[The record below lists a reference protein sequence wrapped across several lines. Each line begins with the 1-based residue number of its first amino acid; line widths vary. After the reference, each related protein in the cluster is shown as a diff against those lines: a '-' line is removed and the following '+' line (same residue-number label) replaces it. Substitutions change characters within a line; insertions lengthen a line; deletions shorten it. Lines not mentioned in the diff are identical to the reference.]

1 MTISALTLKAIRR
14 ALALADVPLDM
25 RPQALACLQEA
36 ARRARGLTAHQWRAR
51 LAAKRIAKALP
62 WEAETVGECLPELA
76 RYGVAPN
83 YGSGVNGDNV
93 PWAEWYLMPDGS
105 TRQLW
110 MLGSP
115 RGGWQGRQPD
125 LQQQADADVNAR
137 RAAILREGGKWQR
150 NAPCTLPLERD
161 TNPES
166 LDYRCAV
173 ARNYWGHR
181 FFSGGA
187 GLHPRSVQAR
197 TAWLR
202 SNGGEFE
209 AWARGQPVPESA
221 PVREWHGQAGRWRA
235 RVLRQADAWQI
246 NLQFRLFGRW
256 QLGWRLGYE
265 IDNARHAH
273 PRPGFDRRA
282 CLTWSLRPDRLK
294 KENAP

>member
-1 MTISALTLKAIRR
+1 MSLSALTLKAIRR

-137 RAAILREGGKWQR
+137 REAILRDGGKWQK

-181 FFSGGA
+181 FWSGGA
-187 GLHPRSVQAR
+187 GKHPRSVQAR

-202 SNGGEFE
+202 SNGGEYE
-209 AWARGQPVPESA
+209 AWARGYYLPEDQPLQQ
-221 PVREWHGQAGRWRA
+221 WQGQASRWRA
-235 RVLRQADAWQI
+235 QVLEQGGAWQI
-246 NLQFRLFGRW
+246 NLRLHLFGRW
-256 QLGWRLGYE
+256 HLGWRLGYE

-273 PRPGFDRRA
+273 PRPGHERRA
-282 CLTWSLRPDRLK
+282 CLTWSLRPDREK
-294 KENAP
+294 KGGHP

>member
-1 MTISALTLKAIRR
+1 MSLKAAEK
-14 ALALADVPLDM
+14 ALRLAEVPGELHE
-25 RPQALACLQEA
+25 QALSCLQEA
-36 ARRARGLTAHQWRAR
+36 RRRAKGLTLHQLRAR
-51 LAAKRIAKALP
+51 LAAKRIAQALP

-76 RYGVAPN
+76 HYGVAPN
-83 YGSGVNGDNV
+83 WGSGVNGDNV

-137 RAAILREGGKWQR
+137 REAILREGGKWQK

-166 LDYRCAV
+166 LDYQCAC

-187 GLHPRSVQAR
+187 GKHPRSVEAR

-202 SNGGEFE
+202 SNGGERE
-209 AWARGQPVPESA
+209 AWSRGQPVTGGIQQ
-221 PVREWHGQAGRWRA
+221 WTGQRGRWTA
-235 RVLRQADAWQI
+235 QVLKQGDVWQV
-246 NLQFRLFGRW
+246 NLQLRLAGRW

-273 PRPGFDRRA
+273 PRPGFDKRA
-282 CLTWSLRPDRLK
+282 CLTWSVRPERGK
-294 KENAP
+294 A